1 MLLTSTVIPLTQSVG
16 IKDFI
21 KLYSVSSSDPTAII
35 YDRNELFSA
44 FELTSDAPSTLVVGY
59 EVFASNQNEYE
70 AVYEI
75 FVEILNNQDYLTSA
89 PSGSLYEIRFGSG
102 SSSSFSF
109 MAANNGLMSHICES
123 QSSNSNGYVITAI
136 PSSSYNCVV
145 TSDVIKI

>member
-1 MLLTSTVIPLTQSVG
+1 LLLTSTVIPLTQSVG

-21 KLYSVSSSDPTAII
+21 KIYSVSSSDPTAII

-75 FVEILNNQDYLTSA
+75 FVEILNN
-89 PSGSLYEIRFGSG
+89 
-102 SSSSFSF
+102 
-109 MAANNGLMSHICES
+109 
-123 QSSNSNGYVITAI
+123 
-136 PSSSYNCVV
+136 
-145 TSDVIKI
+145 